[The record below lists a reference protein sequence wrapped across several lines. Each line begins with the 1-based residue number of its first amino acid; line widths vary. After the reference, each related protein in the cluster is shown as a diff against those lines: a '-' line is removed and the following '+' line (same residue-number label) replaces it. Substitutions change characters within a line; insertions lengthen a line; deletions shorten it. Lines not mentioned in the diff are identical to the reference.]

1 MNFLEE
7 EETES
12 RIPVKSLMKLSVR
25 NMVKMYSISNI
36 IVDKMYNIIN
46 DESIN
51 NIMSYDTYDTYDNR
65 IIISLLIIN
74 LSIFKISE
82 IKKQKKI
89 ISLYNSF
96 YNKDLNKYIDFIG
109 ILFIFIFFREIKNAI

>member
-1 MNFLEE
+1 
-7 EETES
+7 
-12 RIPVKSLMKLSVR
+12 
-25 NMVKMYSISNI
+25 MVKIYSISNI
-36 IVDKMYNIIN
+36 VVDKMYNIIN

-51 NIMSYDTYDTYDNR
+51 NIMSYNTYDNR

-89 ISLYNSF
+89 ISMYNKF
-96 YNKDLNKYIDFIG
+96 YNKNLNRYIDFIG
-109 ILFIFIFFREIKNAI
+109 LLFIFIFFREIKNAI

>member
-1 MNFLEE
+1 
-7 EETES
+7 
-12 RIPVKSLMKLSVR
+12 MKLSVR
-25 NMVKMYSISNI
+25 NMVKMYSVSNI
-36 IVDKMYNIIN
+36 IIDKMYNIIN

-51 NIMSYDTYDTYDNR
+51 NIMSYDTYDNR

-89 ISLYNSF
+89 ISLYKKF

-109 ILFIFIFFREIKNAI
+109 ILFIFVFFREIKNAI

>member
-1 MNFLEE
+1 
-7 EETES
+7 
-12 RIPVKSLMKLSVR
+12 MKISVR
-25 NMVKMYSISNI
+25 NMVKIYSISNI
-36 IVDKMYNIIN
+36 VVDKMYNIIN

-51 NIMSYDTYDTYDNR
+51 NIMSYNTYDNR

-89 ISLYNSF
+89 ISMYNKF
-96 YNKDLNKYIDFIG
+96 YNKNLNRYIDFIG
-109 ILFIFIFFREIKNAI
+109 LLFIFIFFREIKNAI